1 MSAKTQLKSGFVDS
15 VIFVD
20 SAIQIFAIGA
30 FWLLGL
36 TWPLWFLAAMVWV
49 SFLGF
54 SLAFVILKLT
64 KHPTKR
70 LIPKAM
76 LTTEFL
82 LTTEFSQWRLL
93 RMMVV
98 MPITGLTFWSAGF
111 HLTVLPY
118 GMLFMWTLYIRIT
131 ALFRKD

>member
-1 MSAKTQLKSGFVDS
+1 MTAKTQRQNEFVGS
-15 VIFVD
+15 VIQTLAV
-20 SAIQIFAIGA
+20 GA

-36 TWPLWFLAAMVWV
+36 TWPLWFLAATVWV

-54 SLAFVILKLT
+54 GLAFVILKLT
-64 KHPTKR
+64 KHPAEK

-76 LTTEFL
+76 ITTEFPL
-82 LTTEFSQWRLL
+82 WRLL
-93 RMMVV
+93 WVIIA
-98 MPITGLTFWSAGF
+98 MPITGMTFWSAGF

-131 ALFRKD
+131 AFFRVN

>member
-1 MSAKTQLKSGFVDS
+1 MSAKTQLKSEFA
-15 VIFVD
+15 D

-54 SLAFVILKLT
+54 SLAFVVLKLT

-76 LTTEFL
+76 I
-82 LTTEFSQWRLL
+82 TTEFSQWRLL
-93 RMMVV
+93 RVIV
-98 MPITGLTFWSAGF
+98 AMPITGLTFWSAGF

-131 ALFRKD
+131 AFFRED